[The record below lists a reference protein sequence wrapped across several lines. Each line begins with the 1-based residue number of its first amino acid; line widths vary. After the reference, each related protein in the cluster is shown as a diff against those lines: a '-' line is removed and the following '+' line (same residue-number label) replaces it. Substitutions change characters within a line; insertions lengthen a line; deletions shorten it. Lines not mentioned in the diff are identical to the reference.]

1 MGSCYLVNLTV
12 KNLGE
17 HFPKK
22 NCKKQNQKELRIENL
37 IKRKDEKQHVKH
49 EKVIIIYLTVGI
61 IKIDVV

>member
-12 KNLGE
+12 KNLLE